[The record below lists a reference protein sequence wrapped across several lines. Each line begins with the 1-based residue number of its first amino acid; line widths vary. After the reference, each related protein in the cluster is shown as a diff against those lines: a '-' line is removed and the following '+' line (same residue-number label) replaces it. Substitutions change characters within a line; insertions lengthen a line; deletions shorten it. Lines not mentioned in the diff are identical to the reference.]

1 MVGDALELTPFPV
14 LLDTLLGVEDGKVTI
29 RLVIGET
36 VSDSLNEAP
45 WFKASSPIQVPS
57 SVQVDAKR

>member
-14 LLDTLLGVEDGKVTI
+14 LLDTQLGFEDGKVTS
-29 RLVIGET
+29 RLVIGVT
-36 VSDSLNEAP
+36 VSDSLKAAP
-45 WFKASSPIQVPS
+45 CLKASFPIQDPS